1 MAGKTKNY
9 SDDFKRQIV
18 ALRKIGTKVSDIAK
32 IYGIAKSTVSKWYND
47 YCSSDFCKAKDN
59 HKYIEKELMRL
70 HKQRLEESDI
80 LKQAA
85 KIIGQN

>member
-32 IYGIAKSTVSKWYND
+32 IWN
-47 YCSSDFCKAKDN
+47 C
-59 HKYIEKELMRL
+59 
-70 HKQRLEESDI
+70 
-80 LKQAA
+80 
-85 KIIGQN
+85 